1 VICTAIRTA
10 NRPES
15 AVSND
20 NDTIDFELP
29 DDVGIYEVG
38 ELYRELGGVLQ
49 TFVDATGSSG
59 RHTLRLGAQRVA
71 MIDTAGLQLLL
82 AVAKELQ
89 SRGLDLHLIAPS
101 SALRGV
107 VDRLGANALLDLPPL
122 AQAA

>member
-10 NRPES
+10 NRPETS
-15 AVSND
+15 VSND

-38 ELYRELGGVLQ
+38 ELYRDLGGALQ
-49 TFVDATGSSG
+49 AFIDATGSSG

-82 AVAKELQ
+82 AVAAELQ
-89 SRGLDLHLIAPS
+89 SRGLALRLITPS

>member
-1 VICTAIRTA
+1 
-10 NRPES
+10 
-15 AVSND
+15 VSKD

-38 ELYRELGGVLQ
+38 ELYRDLGGVLQ
-49 TFVDATGSSG
+49 AFIDATGSS
-59 RHTLRLGAQRVA
+59 GAQRVA

-82 AVAKELQ
+82 AIAAELQ
-89 SRGLDLHLIAPS
+89 SRGLALRLIAPS

>member
-1 VICTAIRTA
+1 MICTAIRTV

-15 AVSND
+15 ALSND

-82 AVAKELQ
+82 AVAKALQ

>member
-1 VICTAIRTA
+1 M
-10 NRPES
+10 
-15 AVSND
+15 SND

-38 ELYRELGGVLQ
+38 ELYRDLGGALQ
-49 TFVDATGSSG
+49 AFIDATGSSG

-82 AVAKELQ
+82 AVAAELQ
-89 SRGLDLHLIAPS
+89 SRGLALRLIAPS
-101 SALRGV
+101 SALCGV

>member
-1 VICTAIRTA
+1 MICTAIRTV

-15 AVSND
+15 ALSND

-49 TFVDATGSSG
+49 TFADATGSSG

-82 AVAKELQ
+82 AVAKALQ